1 VTDSEHS
8 VFLVHGFGSSA
19 RSSWERFGWIDA
31 FEQQGRRV
39 LAPDLP
45 GHGLAE
51 KPTDPEGYGMIEDE
65 VYAHAKS
72 LGQVD
77 AVGFSLGARL
87 LVSVEAEHPGTF
99 SRLVLGGI
107 GSNVFNFRSP
117 EHLAAAIEHRDSDRA
132 PNSPMAAAFVVGA
145 YRSSNNPEALAAF
158 LRRPLR
164 QRIGVEQLNAV
175 KCPVLLVVGESDTMV
190 HPVEK
195 LSEHLTDVRVVTVPL
210 ADHLDTMRSPL
221 FLEASLEF
229 LSTPSK

>member
-1 VTDSEHS
+1 VTDSDRA
-8 VFLVHGFGSSA
+8 VFLVHGFGSSV
-19 RSSWERFGWIDA
+19 RSSWERYGWIDA
-31 FEQQGRRV
+31 FEQRGRRV

-51 KPTDPEGYGMIEDE
+51 KPTDPEDYGMIEDE
-65 VYAHAKS
+65 VYAHAKP
-72 LGQVD
+72 LGPVD

-87 LVSVEAEHPGTF
+87 LLSIEAEHPGTF
-99 SRLVLGGI
+99 SRLVIGGI

-117 EHLAAAIEHRDSDRA
+117 ELLASAIEHRDSDRA
-132 PNSPMAAAFVVGA
+132 PNSPMAEAFVVGA

-164 QRIGVEQLNAV
+164 QRIGVEELDGV
-175 KCPVLLVVGESDTMV
+175 TCPVLVVVGESDTMV
-190 HPVEK
+190 HPVTK
-195 LSEHLTDVRVVTVPL
+195 LTEHLSDVRVVTVPL

-229 LSTPSK
+229 LSAPSN